1 MRDRK
6 KKKKKKLSVGDGE
19 EVAKW
24 LVKHFPSSSPFSICT
39 YSLSFS
45 PTHTLHNM
53 QPKTIWKKSRSH
65 CRFLILLH
73 LKAVPRAD
81 MVGESEST

>member
-1 MRDRK
+1 MRDR

-45 PTHTLHNM
+45 PTHTLHKHVSGNK
-53 QPKTIWKKSRSH
+53 PW
-65 CRFLILLH
+65 RFLILLH
-73 LKAVPRAD
+73 LKAVLRAD